1 MSNTLATALTQMAN
15 QSQFKTHGLK
25 GAPVYETTQNPLIDA
40 YIKLNLAS
48 TQEETNKHMSNIM
61 TYINTSQDP
70 ESLVNTLITLMYKRD
85 PRNGEGF
92 RDVTFWS
99 IIYLYDFYPETIS
112 KLVTLLPDYGY
123 IRDFWKILS
132 LINQKDTYQSK
143 SQEQFKH
150 FRHYNPLVQS
160 MTNHYIGLLRK
171 DETTLKEYLHSRS
184 EQTHQT
190 QPPQLSWAAK
200 YFPRPKGSEDK
211 NSYWYIPVFSSTT
224 KQPKYLHKQS
234 LSFYLTQALLNP
246 QRLTSLKGSDRVP
259 NPSPK
264 EQQQVRKFYTTLT
277 KHCKV
282 PEQLMTSPE
291 GKWDKIDFNRMP
303 SRCRTK
309 NTKAIMNLSRK
320 GNEQRSY
327 EQHRIDCA
335 EKFINEFL
343 PSMLTK
349 SKTTNAPP
357 DIMKKIKES
366 RHNPA
371 MLPVLNAEFEII
383 VNNAHTQ
390 IENYQKDLLTK
401 AQQIH
406 GPDFQLPERRNVLSL
421 IDISGSM
428 LAPASTKSKS
438 KNPLSCMDVSISL
451 GYLTARMNR
460 GPYKNLAISFSE
472 SPHIINFNKPN
483 DETMNAQEAYN
494 EIQKHCGYN
503 TDIIK
508 AYQLILDIAT
518 TNKVPQEEIPDIA
531 VFSDMGFDSQMIEN
545 DPGFR
550 QKYSYSYSYS
560 STSNASNYEKYWNTT
575 HDTVTQMFQKHGYEP
590 PQMYYVDLNANSYEY
605 HNPNTD
611 GGFQASAT
619 RKGVSQ
625 MRGYTQSLFQFIMTG
640 SLVLATLPEENPEAN
655 TDQSTSTSTQ
665 EQILSQKKSTLDD
678 FLGMVNKTLYDPI
691 RLMCS
696 NELSEK
702 QLANYQWTPSPEAS
716 PPEASP
722 PEEQPTTDT
731 VMDDGFEILGNTTQ
745 FPEAPMPF
753 N

>member
-15 QSQFKTHGLK
+15 QSQFKTYGLK

-48 TQEETNKHMSNIM
+48 TKDETSKHMSNIM

-99 IIYLYDFYPETIS
+99 IIYLYDFYPETIT
-112 KLVTLLPDYGY
+112 KLVTFLPDYGY

-132 LINQKDTYQSK
+132 LINEKDTYQSK

-150 FRHYNPLVQS
+150 FRYYNPLVQS

-171 DETTLKEYLHSRS
+171 DETTLKEYLHSS
-184 EQTHQT
+184 SQQTNPH
-190 QPPQLSWAAK
+190 PPQLSWAAK
-200 YFPRPKGSEDK
+200 YFPRPKGSEDRQT
-211 NSYWYIPVFSSTT
+211 YWYIPVNSSVTNE
-224 KQPKYLHKQS
+224 PKYLHKQS

-246 QRLTSLKGSDRVP
+246 ERLTNLKGSDRVP

-264 EQQQVRKFYTTLT
+264 ELQRVRKFYTTLT

-291 GKWDKIDFNRMP
+291 GKWDEIDFNRMP

-309 NTKAIMNLSRK
+309 NTKAIMNITRK

-327 EQHRIDCA
+327 DQHRIDCA

-343 PSMLTK
+343 PSMLSK

-357 DIMKKIKES
+357 DIMKKIKENRYS
-366 RHNPA
+366 PA

-390 IENYQKDLLTK
+390 IEDYQKDLLAK

-406 GPDFQLPERRNVLSL
+406 GPDFELPKRRNVLSL

-428 LAPASTKSKS
+428 EAPASGKSGKS
-438 KNPLSCMDVSISL
+438 SLSCMDVSISL
-451 GYLTARMNR
+451 GYLTARMNT
-460 GPYKNLAISFSE
+460 GPYKNIAMSFSE

-483 DETMNAQEAYN
+483 DEVMNAQEAYN
-494 EIQKHCGYN
+494 EIHKHCGYT

-518 TNKVPQEEIPDIA
+518 ENQVPQEEIPDIA
-531 VFSDMGFDSQMIEN
+531 VFSDMGFDRQMIAN

-550 QKYSYSYSYS
+550 QNYSSGSYSWSYSY
-560 STSNASNYEKYWNTT
+560 TTENMKNYGKYWDTT
-575 HDTVTQMFQKHGYEP
+575 NETITKMFQAHGYEP

-611 GGFQASAT
+611 GGFQAQAT

-640 SLVLATLPEENPEAN
+640 SLVLATLPD
-655 TDQSTSTSTQ
+655 TDTDTDTETSTTSTK
-665 EQILSQKKSTLDD
+665 EQQHRILAQKKSTLDD

-702 QLANYQWTPSPEAS
+702 QLANYHWTPPPPQAEA
-716 PPEASP
+716 PNTEATP
-722 PEEQPTTDT
+722 
-731 VMDDGFEILGNTTQ
+731 VVDDGFEILGNTIHM
-745 FPEAPMPF
+745 APPI
-753 N
+753 

>member
-1 MSNTLATALTQMAN
+1 MSNTYAQALLQMAN
-15 QSQFKTHGLK
+15 SSQYKTPGLK
-25 GAPVYETTQNPLIDA
+25 GDPVYTTTQNPLIDA

-48 TQEETNKHMSNIM
+48 TEDETYKHMSKIM
-61 TYINTSQDP
+61 TYIKTSNDP
-70 ESLVNTLITLMYKRD
+70 EALVNTLITLMYKRD

-99 IIYLYDFYPETIS
+99 VIYLYDFYPETVS
-112 KLVTLLPDYGY
+112 KLVTLLPEYGY

-132 LINQKDTYQSK
+132 IINSKDTSSSK
-143 SQEQFKH
+143 SPEKFKF
-150 FRHYNPLVQS
+150 FRYYNPLVQS
-160 MTNHYIGLLRK
+160 MTNHYIELLKK
-171 DETTLKEYLHSRS
+171 DETTLKEYLQSPGN
-184 EQTHQT
+184 

-200 YFPRPKGSEDK
+200 YFPRPKGGEDK

-224 KQPKYLHKQS
+224 KEPKYLHKQS
-234 LSFYLTQALLNP
+234 LSFYLTQALLHP
-246 QRLTSLKGSDRVP
+246 KRLTSLSGSDRVP

-264 EQQQVRKFYTTLT
+264 ELQQVRKFYTTLT
-277 KHCKV
+277 KHSKV
-282 PEQLMTSPE
+282 PEPLMASSE

-320 GNEQRSY
+320 GNQQRSY
-327 EQHRIDCA
+327 EQHRITCA

-343 PSMLTK
+343 PSMVSK

-357 DIMKKIKES
+357 DIMKKIIGNLG
-366 RHNPA
+366 NPA

-390 IENYQKDLLTK
+390 IEDYQKDLLTK

-406 GPDFQLPERRNVLSL
+406 GPDFELPKRRNVLSL

-438 KNPLSCMDVSISL
+438 KNPISCMDVSISL
-451 GYLTARMNR
+451 GYLTGRMNT
-460 GPYKNLAISFSE
+460 GPFKNIAISFSE
-472 SPHIINFNKPN
+472 SPHIINFNKP
-483 DETMNAQEAYN
+483 DGEVMNAQEAYS
-494 EIQKHCGYN
+494 EISKHCGYT

-518 TNKVPQEEIPDIA
+518 TNNTPQEEIPDIA
-531 VFSDMGFDSQMIEN
+531 VFSDMGFDSQMLAN

-550 QKYSYSYSYS
+550 RQHSYSYSYS

-575 HDTVTQMFQKHGYEP
+575 HETVTQMFQKHGYEP
-590 PQMYYVDLNANSYEY
+590 PQMYYVDLNANSYDY
-605 HNPNTD
+605 HNQNTD

-640 SLVLATLPEENPEAN
+640 SLVLATLPQENPESN
-655 TDQSTSTSTQ
+655 TDQSTSREEQ
-665 EQILSQKKSTLDD
+665 QQILAQKKSTLDD
-678 FLGMVNKTLYDPI
+678 FQGMVNKTLYDPI
-691 RLMCS
+691 RIMCS
-696 NELSEK
+696 DDISEK
-702 QLANYQWTPSPEAS
+702 ILANYKWTPPAT
-716 PPEASP
+716 
-722 PEEQPTTDT
+722 QTTPTQTTHDDG
-731 VMDDGFEILGNTTQ
+731 DDGFEMLGN
-745 FPEAPMPF
+745 
-753 N
+753 

>member
-1 MSNTLATALTQMAN
+1 MSNTYAQALLQMAN
-15 QSQFKTHGLK
+15 SSQFKAPGLK
-25 GAPVYETTQNPLIDA
+25 GDPVYTTTQNPLIDA

-48 TQEETNKHMSNIM
+48 TEDETYKHMSKIM
-61 TYINTSQDP
+61 TYIKTSNDP
-70 ESLVNTLITLMYKRD
+70 ETLVNTLITLMYKRD

-99 IIYLYDFYPETIS
+99 VIYLYDFYPETVS

-132 LINQKDTYQSK
+132 IINSKDTSSSK
-143 SQEQFKH
+143 SQEKFKF
-150 FRHYNPLVQS
+150 FRYYNPLVQS
-160 MTNHYIGLLRK
+160 MTNHYIELLKK
-171 DETTLKEYLHSRS
+171 DEKILKEYLQSPGD
-184 EQTHQT
+184 

-200 YFPRPKGSEDK
+200 YFPRPKGAEDK

-224 KQPKYLHKQS
+224 KEPKYLHKQS
-234 LSFYLTQALLNP
+234 LSFYLTQALLHP
-246 QRLTSLKGSDRVP
+246 QRLTSLIGSDRVP

-264 EQQQVRKFYTTLT
+264 ELQQVRKFYTTLT
-277 KHCKV
+277 KHSKV
-282 PEQLMTSPE
+282 PEPLMASSE

-343 PSMLTK
+343 PSMVTK

-357 DIMKKIKES
+357 EIMKKIKENI
-366 RHNPA
+366 RNPA
-371 MLPVLNAEFEII
+371 MLPVLNTEFEVI

-390 IENYQKDLLTK
+390 IEDYQKDLLKK

-406 GPDFQLPERRNVLSL
+406 GPDFELPKRRNVLSL

-438 KNPLSCMDVSISL
+438 KNPISCMDVSISL
-451 GYLTARMNR
+451 GYLTGRMNT
-460 GPYKNLAISFSE
+460 GPFKNIAISFSE
-472 SPHIINFNKPN
+472 SPHIINFNKP
-483 DETMNAQEAYN
+483 DGEVMNAQEAYS
-494 EIQKHCGYN
+494 EISKHCGYT

-518 TNKVPQEEIPDIA
+518 TNNTPQEEIPDIA
-531 VFSDMGFDSQMIEN
+531 VFSDMGFDSQMLAN

-550 QKYSYSYSYS
+550 RQHSYSYSYS

-575 HDTVTQMFQKHGYEP
+575 HETVTQMFQKHGYEP
-590 PQMYYVDLNANSYEY
+590 PQMYYVDLNANSYDY
-605 HNPNTD
+605 HNQNTD

-640 SLVLATLPEENPEAN
+640 SLVLATLPQENLEPN
-655 TDQSTSTSTQ
+655 TDQTTSKEEQ
-665 EQILSQKKSTLDD
+665 QQILAQKKSTLDD
-678 FLGMVNKTLYDPI
+678 FQGMVNKTLYDPI
-691 RLMCS
+691 RIMCS
-696 NELSEK
+696 DEISEK
-702 QLANYQWTPSPEAS
+702 ILANYKWTPPI
-716 PPEASP
+716 P
-722 PEEQPTTDT
+722 QDD
-731 VMDDGFEILGNTTQ
+731 DDGFEMLGN
-745 FPEAPMPF
+745 
-753 N
+753 

>member
-1 MSNTLATALTQMAN
+1 MTNTYAQTLLEMAN

-25 GAPVYETTQNPLIDA
+25 GDPVYTTTQSPLIDA

-48 TQEETNKHMSNIM
+48 TKEETEKHMCNIM
-61 TYINTSQDP
+61 THIKTSNDP
-70 ESLVNTLITLMYKRD
+70 DALVNTLITLMYKRD

-99 IIYLYDFYPETIS
+99 IIYLYDFYPETIT

-132 LINQKDTYQSK
+132 IINTNDTSSSK
-143 SQEQFKH
+143 SPEKFKH

-160 MTNHYIGLLRK
+160 MTNRYIELLRK
-171 DETTLKEYLHSRS
+171 DEKTLSEYLRVRG
-184 EQTHQT
+184 E

-224 KQPKYLHKQS
+224 KEPKYLHKQS

-246 QRLTSLKGSDRVP
+246 ERLTSLSGSDRVP

-264 EQQQVRKFYTTLT
+264 ELQKVRKFYTTLT
-277 KHCKV
+277 KHSKV
-282 PEQLMTSPE
+282 PEPLMASSE

-343 PSMLTK
+343 PSMVSK

-357 DIMKKIKES
+357 DIMKKIKDNVF
-366 RHNPA
+366 NPA
-371 MLPVLNAEFEII
+371 MLPVLNSEFEVI
-383 VNNAHTQ
+383 VNNAHKQ
-390 IENYQKDLLTK
+390 IEDYQKDLLTK
-401 AQQIH
+401 AQRIH
-406 GPDFQLPERRNVLSL
+406 GPDFELPKRRNVLSL

-428 LAPASTKSKS
+428 EAPASTKSKS
-438 KNPLSCMDVSISL
+438 KNPLTCMDVSISL
-451 GYLTARMNR
+451 GYLTGRMNT
-460 GPYKNLAISFSE
+460 GPFKNIAISFSE
-472 SPHIINFNKPN
+472 SPHIINFNKP
-483 DETMNAQEAYN
+483 DGEVMNAQEAYS
-494 EIQKHCGYN
+494 EINKHCGYT

-518 TNKVPQEEIPDIA
+518 KNNTPQEEIPDIA
-531 VFSDMGFDSQMIEN
+531 VFSDMGFDRQMIAN

-550 QKYSYSYSYS
+550 QQHSYSYSYSYT
-560 STSNASNYEKYWNTT
+560 STSHTDNYNKYWNTT
-575 HDTVTQMFQKHGYEP
+575 HETVTQMFQKHGYEP

-605 HNPNTD
+605 HNQESD
-611 GGFQASAT
+611 GGFQAKAN

-640 SLVLATLPEENPEAN
+640 SLVLATLPEEIP
-655 TDQSTSTSTQ
+655 DQSTSKEEQ
-665 EQILSQKKSTLDD
+665 QQILAQKKSTLDD
-678 FLGMVNKTLYDPI
+678 FQGMVNKTLYDPI
-691 RLMCS
+691 RIMCS
-696 NELSEK
+696 DEISEK
-702 QLANYQWTPSPEAS
+702 ILVNYKWTPP
-716 PPEASP
+716 
-722 PEEQPTTDT
+722 QPTPPQSSHTTHTSHTTHDDS
-731 VMDDGFEILGNTTQ
+731 DDGFEILGN
-745 FPEAPMPF
+745 
-753 N
+753 

>member
-1 MSNTLATALTQMAN
+1 MTNTYAQTLLEMAN

-25 GAPVYETTQNPLIDA
+25 GDPVYTTTQSPLIDA

-48 TQEETNKHMSNIM
+48 TKEETEKHMCNIM
-61 TYINTSQDP
+61 THIKTSNDP
-70 ESLVNTLITLMYKRD
+70 DALVNTLITLMYKRD

-99 IIYLYDFYPETIS
+99 IIYLYDFYPETIT

-132 LINQKDTYQSK
+132 IINTNDTSSSK
-143 SQEQFKH
+143 SPEKFKH

-160 MTNHYIGLLRK
+160 MTNRYIELLRK
-171 DETTLKEYLHSRS
+171 DEKTLSEYLRVRG
-184 EQTHQT
+184 E

-200 YFPRPKGSEDK
+200 YFPRPKGAEDK

-224 KQPKYLHKQS
+224 KEPKYLHKQS
-234 LSFYLTQALLNP
+234 LSFYLTQALLHP
-246 QRLTSLKGSDRVP
+246 KRLTSLSGSDRVP

-264 EQQQVRKFYTTLT
+264 ELQKVRKFYTTLT
-277 KHCKV
+277 KHSKV
-282 PEQLMTSPE
+282 PEPLMASSK
-291 GKWDKIDFNRMP
+291 GKWDQIDFNRMP

-343 PSMLTK
+343 PSMVSK

-357 DIMKKIKES
+357 DIMKKIKDNVF
-366 RHNPA
+366 NPA
-371 MLPVLNAEFEII
+371 MLPVLNSEFEVI
-383 VNNAHTQ
+383 VNNAHKQ
-390 IENYQKDLLTK
+390 IEDYQKDLLTK
-401 AQQIH
+401 AQRIH
-406 GPDFQLPERRNVLSL
+406 GPDFELPKRRNVLSL

-428 LAPASTKSKS
+428 EAPASTKSKS
-438 KNPLSCMDVSISL
+438 KNPLTCMDVSISL
-451 GYLTARMNR
+451 GYLTGRMNT
-460 GPYKNLAISFSE
+460 GPFKNIAISFSE
-472 SPHIINFNKPN
+472 SPHIINFNKSN
-483 DETMNAQEAYN
+483 GEVMNAQEAYS
-494 EIQKHCGYN
+494 EIQKHCGYT

-518 TNKVPQEEIPDIA
+518 KNNTPQEEIPDIA
-531 VFSDMGFDSQMIEN
+531 VFSDMGFDRQMIAN

-550 QKYSYSYSYS
+550 QQHSYSYSYSYT
-560 STSNASNYEKYWNTT
+560 STSHTDNYNKYWNTT
-575 HDTVTQMFQKHGYEP
+575 HETVTQMFQKHGYEP

-605 HNPNTD
+605 HNQESD
-611 GGFQASAT
+611 GGFQAKAN

-640 SLVLATLPEENPEAN
+640 SLVLATLPEEIP
-655 TDQSTSTSTQ
+655 DQTTSKEEQ
-665 EQILSQKKSTLDD
+665 QQILAQKKSTLDD
-678 FLGMVNKTLYDPI
+678 FQGMVNKTLYDPI
-691 RLMCS
+691 RIMCS
-696 NELSEK
+696 DEISEK
-702 QLANYQWTPSPEAS
+702 ILVNYKWTP
-716 PPEASP
+716 PPESTL
-722 PEEQPTTDT
+722 QSSHTTHTSHTTHDDS
-731 VMDDGFEILGNTTQ
+731 DDGFEILGN
-745 FPEAPMPF
+745 
-753 N
+753 

>member
-1 MSNTLATALTQMAN
+1 MSNTYAQALLQMAN
-15 QSQFKTHGLK
+15 SSQYKTPGLK
-25 GAPVYETTQNPLIDA
+25 GDPVYTTTQNPLIDA

-48 TQEETNKHMSNIM
+48 TEDETYKHMSKIM
-61 TYINTSQDP
+61 TYIKTSNDP
-70 ESLVNTLITLMYKRD
+70 ETLVNTLITLMYKRD

-99 IIYLYDFYPETIS
+99 VIYLYDFYPETVS

-132 LINQKDTYQSK
+132 IINSKDTSSSK
-143 SQEQFKH
+143 SQEKFKF
-150 FRHYNPLVQS
+150 FRYYNPLVQS
-160 MTNHYIGLLRK
+160 MTNHYIELLKK
-171 DETTLKEYLHSRS
+171 DEKILKEYLQSPGN
-184 EQTHQT
+184 

-200 YFPRPKGSEDK
+200 YFPRPKGAEDK

-224 KQPKYLHKQS
+224 KEPKYLHKQS
-234 LSFYLTQALLNP
+234 LSFYLTQALLHP
-246 QRLTSLKGSDRVP
+246 ERLTTLSGSDRVP

-264 EQQQVRKFYTTLT
+264 ELQQVRKFYTTLT
-277 KHCKV
+277 KHSKV
-282 PEQLMTSPE
+282 PEPLMASSE

-320 GNEQRSY
+320 GNQQRSY
-327 EQHRIDCA
+327 EQHRITCA

-343 PSMLTK
+343 PSMVTK

-357 DIMKKIKES
+357 EIMKKIKENI
-366 RHNPA
+366 RNPA
-371 MLPVLNAEFEII
+371 MLPVLNTEFEVI

-390 IENYQKDLLTK
+390 IEDYQKDLLKK

-406 GPDFQLPERRNVLSL
+406 GPDFELPKRRNVLSL

-428 LAPASTKSKS
+428 EAAASTKSKS
-438 KNPLSCMDVSISL
+438 KNPISCMDVSISL
-451 GYLTARMNR
+451 GYLTGRMNT
-460 GPYKNLAISFSE
+460 GPFKNIAISFSE
-472 SPHIINFNKPN
+472 SPHIINFNKP
-483 DETMNAQEAYN
+483 DGEVMNAQEAYS
-494 EIQKHCGYN
+494 EISKHCGYT

-518 TNKVPQEEIPDIA
+518 TNNTPQEEIPDIA
-531 VFSDMGFDSQMIEN
+531 VFSDMGFDSQMLAN

-550 QKYSYSYSYS
+550 RQHSYSYSYS

-575 HDTVTQMFQKHGYEP
+575 HETVTQMFQKHGYEP
-590 PQMYYVDLNANSYEY
+590 PQMYYVDLNANSYDY
-605 HNPNTD
+605 HNQNTD

-640 SLVLATLPEENPEAN
+640 SLVLATLPQENPEPN
-655 TDQSTSTSTQ
+655 TDQSTSKEEQ
-665 EQILSQKKSTLDD
+665 QQILAQKKSTLDD
-678 FLGMVNKTLYDPI
+678 FQGMVNKTLYDPI
-691 RLMCS
+691 RIMCS
-696 NELSEK
+696 DEISEK
-702 QLANYQWTPSPEAS
+702 ILANYKWTPPI
-716 PPEASP
+716 P
-722 PEEQPTTDT
+722 QDD
-731 VMDDGFEILGNTTQ
+731 DDGFEMLGN
-745 FPEAPMPF
+745 
-753 N
+753 

>member
-1 MSNTLATALTQMAN
+1 MSNTYAQALLQMAN
-15 QSQFKTHGLK
+15 SSQFKAPGLK
-25 GAPVYETTQNPLIDA
+25 GDPVYTTTQNPLIDA

-48 TQEETNKHMSNIM
+48 TEEETYKHMSKIM
-61 TYINTSQDP
+61 TYIKTSNDP
-70 ESLVNTLITLMYKRD
+70 ETLVNTLITLMYKRD

-99 IIYLYDFYPETIS
+99 VIYLYDFYPETVS

-132 LINQKDTYQSK
+132 IINTKDTSSSK
-143 SQEQFKH
+143 SQEKFKF
-150 FRHYNPLVQS
+150 FRYYNPLVQS
-160 MTNHYIGLLRK
+160 MTNHYIELLKK
-171 DETTLKEYLHSRS
+171 DEKILKEYLQSPGN
-184 EQTHQT
+184 

-200 YFPRPKGSEDK
+200 YFPRPKGAEDK

-224 KQPKYLHKQS
+224 KEPKYLHKQS
-234 LSFYLTQALLNP
+234 LSFYLTQALLHP
-246 QRLTSLKGSDRVP
+246 QRLTSLIGSVRVP

-264 EQQQVRKFYTTLT
+264 ELQQVRKFYTTLT
-277 KHCKV
+277 KHSKV
-282 PEQLMTSPE
+282 PEPLMASSE

-320 GNEQRSY
+320 GNQQRSY
-327 EQHRIDCA
+327 EQHRITCA

-343 PSMLTK
+343 PSMVTK

-357 DIMKKIKES
+357 EIMKKIKENI
-366 RHNPA
+366 RNPA
-371 MLPVLNAEFEII
+371 MLPVLNTEFEVI

-390 IENYQKDLLTK
+390 IEDYQKDLLKK

-406 GPDFQLPERRNVLSL
+406 GPDFELPKRRNVLSL

-428 LAPASTKSKS
+428 EAAASTKSKS
-438 KNPLSCMDVSISL
+438 KNPISCMDVSISL
-451 GYLTARMNR
+451 GYLTGRMNT
-460 GPYKNLAISFSE
+460 GPFKNIAISFSE
-472 SPHIINFNKPN
+472 SPHIINFNKP
-483 DETMNAQEAYN
+483 DGEVMNAQEAYS
-494 EIQKHCGYN
+494 EISKHCGYT

-518 TNKVPQEEIPDIA
+518 TNNTPQEEIPDIA
-531 VFSDMGFDSQMIEN
+531 VFSDMGFDSQMLAN

-550 QKYSYSYSYS
+550 RQHSYSYSYS

-575 HDTVTQMFQKHGYEP
+575 HETVTQMFQKHGYEP
-590 PQMYYVDLNANSYEY
+590 PQMYYVDLNANSYDY
-605 HNPNTD
+605 HNQNTD

-640 SLVLATLPEENPEAN
+640 SLVLATLPQENPEPN
-655 TDQSTSTSTQ
+655 TDQSTSKEEQ
-665 EQILSQKKSTLDD
+665 QQILAQKKSTLDD
-678 FLGMVNKTLYDPI
+678 FQGMVNKTLYDPI
-691 RLMCS
+691 RIMCS
-696 NELSEK
+696 DEISEK
-702 QLANYQWTPSPEAS
+702 ILANYKWTPPI
-716 PPEASP
+716 P
-722 PEEQPTTDT
+722 QDD
-731 VMDDGFEILGNTTQ
+731 DDGFEMLGN
-745 FPEAPMPF
+745 
-753 N
+753 